1 MLFLKMFWT
10 WKGFANII
18 IRIKN
23 KKMHFNGSTSFLKLC
38 RKPKRY
44 WNYFAIQV
52 EITITCLHLA
62 ASESFNAINLVAATL
77 VESSHEIVVP
87 FAVAPSL
94 FVERNDHIFI
104 ITVIITVRVTLWAAT
119 FCFVNVVQE
128 LRWSF
133 AQSETVH
140 IITIRTQRPDF
151 ISSKKGKYFIQAI
164 FNNLC
169 KLKLINKNSFIKNRL
184 IKPVLT

>member
-1 MLFLKMFWT
+1 MLFWKMFWT

-18 IRIKN
+18 IKIKN

-62 ASESFNAINLVAATL
+62 ASEFFNAVNVVADAL
-77 VESSHEIVVP
+77 VESSHVIAVR

-94 FVERNDHIFI
+94 VVERKGHIFI
-104 ITVIITVRVTLWAAT
+104 VTVFITVRVTLWMAT
-119 FCFVNVVQE
+119 FCFVNVLQE

-140 IITIRTQRPDF
+140 IITIRT
-151 ISSKKGKYFIQAI
+151 
-164 FNNLC
+164 
-169 KLKLINKNSFIKNRL
+169 
-184 IKPVLT
+184 